1 MKKINLIFIFLL
13 NCFCR
18 LYSFSIYDNTYC
30 TIHPAIDIT
39 FYNDGTGIIS
49 HIDGRKLRFSFET
62 KNTNFITTIEL
73 KTDISKFY
81 SENWAIFQKVDYF
94 ILLTGKEIY
103 KGTERNFSVSFLD
116 TNYPFIYF
124 MPGQM
129 EGYCSY
135 KDCTSYL
142 IEGDKKYSIDNLSEI
157 RIDSPWVEGVPGNGE
172 GEGFTIEGSAP
183 YLLIV
188 NGFISVKKPYL
199 YEMNSRVKTLKVTG
213 SKSGN
218 TKVLDVLDTPNPQ
231 TVDISF
237 LDKED
242 DTIVR
247 IDSVYEGSK
256 YQDTCISLCKLYGKM
271 VIPYLGED

>member
-1 MKKINLIFIFLL
+1 MKKVYLVFIFLL

-18 LYSFSIYDNTYC
+18 LYSFSIYDTYC

-49 HIDGRKLRFSFET
+49 HIDGRKLRFYFET
-62 KNTNFITTIEL
+62 KNANFINIVKI
-73 KTDISKFY
+73 KTDISKIY
-81 SENWAIFQKVDYF
+81 TDQKVDYF

-129 EGYCSY
+129 EGYCIY

-142 IEGDKKYSIDNLSEI
+142 KEGKKEYTIDNLSEI
-157 RIDSPWVEGVPGNGE
+157 RIDSPWVEGVAENGE
-172 GEGFTIEGSAP
+172 GEGFTIEGNAP
-183 YLLIV
+183 FLLIV
-188 NGFISVKKPYL
+188 NGFISVQKPYL
-199 YEMNSRVKTLKVTG
+199 YEQNSRIKTIRVTG

-218 TKVLDVLDTPNPQ
+218 TKVLEIIDTPNPQ

-237 LDKED
+237 LEKDD
-242 DTIVR
+242 DTIIR

-256 YQDTCISLCKLYGKM
+256 YQDTCISLCKLYGNM